1 VDLSKLSDEDL
12 RALKSGNLG
21 GVSDAG
27 LMALKGPSEAP
38 KPEPENFAVETAKNV
53 PKSAWEFT
61 KNIAHAVTNP
71 VQTLSNLQDLAAGG
85 LRAATPS
92 PIRDVLDRADVA
104 LGGVRGNQR
113 VQQAAQAFAQF
124 YKDRYG
130 EAESAK
136 NSVKED
142 PVGVLADASMLF
154 GVGGLSTASRL
165 TNPLSVLNPVVNA
178 AGKAGKGVLGVSTGV
193 GPETIAQ
200 AAKAGVEG
208 NKPFLSNLR
217 GEVPMTD
224 VLDKAKGALENM
236 RRQKNAEYRA
246 NMEGLK
252 SDKTVLDFTGIDK
265 AVADAAEMVSF
276 RGQSK
281 NQAASG
287 AVQKMADDVQVW
299 KQLDPKEFHT
309 PEGLDALKQR
319 LGGILES
326 IPYEQK
332 AARRAAGQIYDSVR
346 SEIANQAPTYSKTMA
361 DYAKA
366 ADEISEIER
375 ALSLG
380 DRAAKDT
387 AMRKLQSLTR
397 NNVNTNYGNRTELA
411 KTLGKGGADIL
422 PDVAGQAMSQMA
434 PRGLVGQAGGLGTLG
449 AAAYGANPYALLA
462 LPFQSPR
469 AVGSGLYYG
478 GRGVGLL
485 GDALSKR
492 GVTADKARLS
502 LLLSE
507 EAGR

>member
-1 VDLSKLSDEDL
+1 VDLSKLSDADL
-12 RALKSGNLG
+12 QALKAGNLG

-27 LMALKGPSEAP
+27 LMALKGDQAEPT
-38 KPEPENFAVETAKNV
+38 PEPENFALETAKNV
-53 PKSAWEFT
+53 PRSAWEFT

-85 LRAATPS
+85 LRAATPT

-104 LGGVRGNQR
+104 LGGVKGNQR
-113 VQQAAQAFAQF
+113 VRQAADAFAQF

-130 EAESAK
+130 SAESTK

-142 PVGVLADASMLF
+142 PVGVLADASMVL
-154 GVGGLSTASRL
+154 GVGGLTNASRL
-165 TNPLSVLNPVVNA
+165 TNPLSVLNPVANV
-178 AGKAGKGVLGVSTGV
+178 AGKAGKSALGITTGV
-193 GPETIAQ
+193 GPETVTQ
-200 AAKAGVEG
+200 AARAGIEG
-208 NKPFLSNLR
+208 NKSFLANMR
-217 GEVPMTD
+217 GEVSMTD
-224 VLDKAKGALENM
+224 VLDKAKAALENM
-236 RRQKNAEYRA
+236 RVQKSAEYRN
-246 NMEGLK
+246 NMAAVK
-252 SDKTVLDFTGIDK
+252 SDKTVLDFGGIDR
-265 AVADAAEMVSF
+265 AVSEAAEMVSF
-276 RGQSK
+276 KGQAK
-281 NQAASG
+281 NESASR

-299 KQLDPKEFHT
+299 KQFDPAEFHT

-319 LGGILES
+319 LGGVMET

-332 AARRAAGQIYDSVR
+332 TARLAAGKVYNSVK
-346 SEIANQAPTYSKTMA
+346 SEIEKQAPIYSKTMA

-366 ADEISEIER
+366 SDEITEIER

-411 KTLGKGGADIL
+411 KALEKGGADIL
-422 PDVAGQAMSQMA
+422 PDVAGQAMSQLA
-434 PRGLVGQAGGLGTLG
+434 PRGLVGQAGGLSTLG
-449 AAAYGANPYALLA
+449 AAIYGTNPYALLG

-485 GDALSKR
+485 GDALKKR
-492 GVTADKARLS
+492 GVTGDKARLS

>member
-1 VDLSKLSDEDL
+1 MAQSNTPIDPSSVRWDSIDPGSVQWDDE
-12 RALKSGNLG
+12 K
-21 GVSDAG
+21 
-27 LMALKGPSEAP
+27 P
-38 KPEPENFAVETAKNV
+38 KPGENFALETAKNV

-61 KNIAHAVTNP
+61 KNIAHAITSP
-71 VQTLSNLQDLAAGG
+71 VQTLSNLQDLGAGG

-92 PIRDVLDRADVA
+92 ALRDLIDRADYA
-104 LGGVRGNQR
+104 LGGGKGNQR
-113 VQQAAQAFAQF
+113 IRQVADMVGQF

-130 EAESAK
+130 SAEGAK
-136 NSVKED
+136 ESVKND
-142 PVGVLADASMLF
+142 PVGTLADASMVL
-154 GVGGLSTASRL
+154 GVGGLTTASRL

-178 AGKAGKGVLGVSTGV
+178 AGKAGKSVLGVSTGV
-193 GPETIAQ
+193 GPETVAQ
-200 AAKAGVEG
+200 AARAGFEG
-208 NKPFLSNLR
+208 NKSFLANMR
-217 GEVPMTD
+217 GEVSMTD
-224 VLDKAKGALENM
+224 VLDKAKHALENM
-236 RRQKNAEYRA
+236 RVQKSNEYRN
-246 NMEGLK
+246 NMSAVK
-252 SDKTVLDFTGIDK
+252 SDKTVLDFQGIDQSLS
-265 AVADAAEMVSF
+265 DAAGMVSF
-276 RGQSK
+276 KGQAK
-281 NQAASG
+281 NEAA
-287 AVQKMADDVQVW
+287 AKALQKMADDIQVW
-299 KQLDPKEFHT
+299 KQFDPKEFHT

-319 LGGILES
+319 LGGVMET

-332 AARRAAGQIYDSVR
+332 TARLAAGKVYNSVKA
-346 SEIANQAPTYSKTMA
+346 EIEKQAPIYAKTMA

-366 ADEISEIER
+366 SDEITEIER

-411 KTLGKGGADIL
+411 KALEKGGADIL
-422 PDVAGQAMSQMA
+422 PDVAGQAMSQLA
-434 PRGLVGQAGGLGTLG
+434 PRGLVGQAGGLSTLG
-449 AAAYGANPYALLA
+449 AAIYGTNPYALLG

-485 GDALSKR
+485 GDALTKR